1 MTEIKINDKV
11 EFIVGN
17 NIKGMTG
24 VIEEI
29 NDDEYVVH
37 LDNSPLFIKHVSAKL
52 EDIKKI
58 K

>member
-1 MTEIKINDKV
+1 MKMKINDKV

-17 NIKGMTG
+17 TIKGMTG

-29 NDDEYVVH
+29 NGEEYVVRV
-37 LDNSPLFIKHVSAKL
+37 DNSPLIIKQVSARA
-52 EDIKKI
+52 EHIKKI